1 MQQMTL
7 QQVMDVVQTLPQE
20 EQLTLV
26 DLIQNNNRHE
36 EFVQECNDALSAME
50 KGEFTTNSLA
60 ETLKALQQ

>member
-7 QQVMDVVQTLPQE
+7 QQVMDVVQTLPRE

-36 EFVQECNDALSAME
+36 EFVQECNDALRAME
-50 KGEFTTNSLA
+50 KDKFATNSLA

>member
-7 QQVMDVVQTLPQE
+7 QQVMDVVQTLPRE
-20 EQLTLV
+20 EQLSLV
-26 DLIQNNNRHE
+26 ELIQKNNQHE

-50 KGEFTTNSLA
+50 NGNFATNSLA